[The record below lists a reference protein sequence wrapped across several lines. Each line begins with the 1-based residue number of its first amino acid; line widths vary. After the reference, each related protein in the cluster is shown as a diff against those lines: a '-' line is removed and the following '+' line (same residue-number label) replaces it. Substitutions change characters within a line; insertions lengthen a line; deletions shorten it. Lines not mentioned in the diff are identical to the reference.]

1 MNEVTNIHLGRQ
13 AFTISI
19 DAHHKLKSY
28 LEAIEKQVDDKDVM
42 EEIELRMAE
51 LLTEHGINAD
61 KVILPE
67 DVDFLKEQLG
77 NPKDFKEDD
86 DEVSGSGSKKTETKR
101 LFRDTDNAMIAGV
114 ASGLAQYFGLD
125 VILIRILFVI
135 AVIITFGWGI
145 LLYIVLWVLVPEVK
159 TSSDRLQMAGRPVNV
174 DSLKEIVGR
183 ADVKGAAK
191 RVNAAIVGPINA
203 IFRFLIKL
211 LGIFFVLSGLS
222 LVFGLIAA
230 ETYVLSNGNTWGQYN
245 IFPVGFR
252 EHLLFDIAALVVGLI
267 GVFIIFFGI
276 AMFRRK
282 WPIRTWVTGTLI
294 GIVFIGLAV
303 GGALAG
309 NVYPNVRD
317 RYNANIH
324 TSIRSLA
331 SFSTLSVSGPADINV
346 QTSKTYY
353 VGLQY
358 YGHPDLGQVKTT
370 VQNNNL
376 IIDSSQFNWSRHC
389 QIICIPRGYNLVI
402 TIYSPNAQQLANQY
416 ENVTNILAAPAIP
429 VIPAMPN

>member
-19 DAHHKLKSY
+19 DAHHSLKSY

-67 DVDFLKEQLG
+67 DVDFLKDQLG
-77 NPKDFKEDD
+77 NPKDFKEDE
-86 DEVSGSGSKKTETKR
+86 DEVSSLTSKKTETKR
-101 LFRDTDNAMIAGV
+101 LFRDTDNAIIAGV

-125 VILIRILFVI
+125 VILIRILFVV

-145 LLYIVLWVLVPEVK
+145 LLYIVLWVLVPEAK
-159 TSSDRLQMAGRPVNV
+159 TSSDRLQMAGKPVNV

-191 RVNAAIVGPINA
+191 RVNAAIVGPING
-203 IFRFLIKL
+203 IFRFLLKV

-222 LVFGLIAA
+222 LVFGLIAT
-230 ETYVLSNGNTWGQYN
+230 ETYVLSNGSTWGQYN

-252 EHLLFDIAALVVGLI
+252 EHLLLDIATLVVGLI

-303 GGALAG
+303 GGALVG

-317 RYNANIH
+317 RYNANTH
-324 TSIRSLA
+324 TSIRNLPSFISL
-331 SFSTLSVSGPADINV
+331 STSGDTNINF
-346 QTSKTYY
+346 QAAKTYY

-358 YGHPDLGQVKTT
+358 YGHPDLGQVKTI
-370 VQNNNL
+370 VKNNSL
-376 IIDSSQFNWSRHC
+376 IIDSSQFTSTRHC
-389 QIICIPRGYNLVI
+389 QIICIPNGYNLVI
-402 TIYSPNAQQLANQY
+402 TVYSPNAQQLSNQFD
-416 ENVTNILAAPAIP
+416 N
-429 VIPAMPN
+429 MPNIPSAPTKPY

>member
-28 LEAIEKQVDDKDVM
+28 LEAIEKQVEDKDVM

-51 LLTEHGINAD
+51 LLTEHGINTD

-86 DEVSGSGSKKTETKR
+86 DEASSLGSKKTESKR
-101 LFRDTDNAMIAGV
+101 LFRNTDNAMIAGV

-125 VILIRILFVI
+125 VILVRILFVI

-145 LLYIVLWVLVPEVK
+145 LLYIVLWVLVPEIK

-203 IFRFLIKL
+203 IFRFLLKL
-211 LGIFFVLSGLS
+211 LGIFFILSGLS
-222 LVFGLIAA
+222 LVFGLIAT

-245 IFPVGFR
+245 IFQVGFR
-252 EHLLFDIAALVVGLI
+252 ENLLLDIATLVVGLI

-282 WPIRTWVTGTLI
+282 WPIRTWVTGTLV

-317 RYNANIH
+317 RYNANTH
-324 TSIRSLA
+324 TSIRTLPP
-331 SFSTLSVSGPADINV
+331 FSALSISGPADINV

-358 YGHPDLGQVKTT
+358 YGHPNLGQVKTI
-370 VQNNNL
+370 VQNNKL

-389 QIICIPRGYNLVI
+389 QIICIPRGYNLMI
-402 TIYSPNAQQLANQY
+402 TIYSPNAQQLGNEYDNIQ
-416 ENVTNILAAPAIP
+416 NVRSTLVVPD
-429 VIPAMPN
+429 MPNIPN